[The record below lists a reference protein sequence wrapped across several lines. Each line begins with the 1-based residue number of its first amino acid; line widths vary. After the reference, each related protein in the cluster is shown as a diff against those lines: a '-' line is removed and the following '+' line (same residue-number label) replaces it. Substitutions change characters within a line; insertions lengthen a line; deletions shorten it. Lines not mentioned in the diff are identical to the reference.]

1 MHRLFEPVRSAAAC
15 AVLLLG
21 YCGCLRQIPDAPPA
35 AATPPAAEAGTAEP
49 AKPQREV
56 PSPPSGPEVA
66 DEPSPRAQDH
76 SWMSRASW
84 WKRHWA
90 LLDISP
96 EKKQKAQFIL
106 IGDSITEGF
115 DDVTWRQAYAGYG
128 GLKLGIGGDKTQEV
142 LFRIQ
147 DGELQGM
154 NPKVAALFIGTN
166 NLGWF
171 PADAI
176 ARGVQKIVAQL
187 LERLPQ
193 SKVLIIGILPRDEA
207 ATSQKRAEVA
217 EANALLQKLADKTRV
232 FYVDIGKAF
241 LNADGS
247 IDKSVMGDFLHPTQ
261 KGYRIFTE
269 ALAPALTPLL

>member
-1 MHRLFEPVRSAAAC
+1 MRTLFEPVRSAAAC

-21 YCGCLRQIPDAPPA
+21 YCGCLRQIPDAPAAAPAAEPA
-35 AATPPAAEAGTAEP
+35 AAEPP
-49 AKPQREV
+49 KPQREV
-56 PSPPSGPEVA
+56 PPPPTGSEVA
-66 DEPSPRAQDH
+66 DEPSPRSQDH

-90 LLDISP
+90 ILDISP
-96 EKKQKAQFIL
+96 EKKQKAEFIL

-115 DDVTWRQAYAGYG
+115 DDVAWRDAYGSHG

-147 DGELQGM
+147 DGELDGM
-154 NPKVAALFIGTN
+154 NPKVTALLIGTN
-166 NLGWF
+166 NLGSF

-187 LERLPQ
+187 LERLAQ

-207 ATSQKRAEVA
+207 ASSQKRRELA
-217 EANALLQKLADKTRV
+217 EANALLQKLEDKTRV
-232 FYVDIGKAF
+232 FYVDIGKPF
-241 LNADGS
+241 LNADGA
-247 IDKSVMGDFLHPTQ
+247 IDKAVMGDFLHPTP

-269 ALAPALTPLL
+269 ALAPILTPLL